1 MTNLPT
7 GMAEVV
13 TAVAWEECDAIV
25 MVTIVLLVIWVC
37 GTVPKHEQDRI
48 INICAK
54 KEFPI
59 CSFIFFIQTFVT
71 SLQILIDKKPVPIV
85 VVDGTVLVA
94 TIGATVA
101 AATGVTGL
109 KMGFCGQQNIFIS
122 VTVLRG
128 YSLLLQA
135 AIKKQ

>member
-1 MTNLPT
+1 MCQERIPNLQF
-7 GMAEVV
+7 
-13 TAVAWEECDAIV
+13 
-25 MVTIVLLVIWVC
+25 
-37 GTVPKHEQDRI
+37 H
-48 INICAK
+48 
-54 KEFPI
+54 
-59 CSFIFFIQTFVT
+59 FFFLQTFVT
-71 SLQILIDKKPVPIV
+71 SLQILIYKKPVPIV

-109 KMGFCGQQNIFIS
+109 KMGFCGQQNITAFIS

>member
-1 MTNLPT
+1 MCQERIPNLQF
-7 GMAEVV
+7 
-13 TAVAWEECDAIV
+13 
-25 MVTIVLLVIWVC
+25 
-37 GTVPKHEQDRI
+37 H
-48 INICAK
+48 
-54 KEFPI
+54 
-59 CSFIFFIQTFVT
+59 FFFFLQTFVT
-71 SLQILIDKKPVPIV
+71 SLQILIYKKPVPIV